1 MTKKGKMFQRTFYL
15 FSVRTVVAFAAAI
28 LVAASSPS
36 GARAAEGEPDVGFMK
51 VTLMPEYDSTAVL
64 VIEEGK
70 FADRSA
76 FPRDVVFYLPPNVTK
91 LTDACSLSPSGHHF
105 CQLFDIKK
113 TPDKSVLNM
122 KLPYSDFFLDF
133 DYSPFKAAAKT
144 GRDFLFPVD
153 PKYNIRNLVVMIQK
167 PYRAERFS
175 VTPASAETVE
185 KEGYQYFK
193 YAFQNV
199 RAGDLKSFHISYFK
213 QDAMP
218 SVNSK
223 YSAMSKTHIFQ
234 DYSAEIILAVGVVGI
249 AAAWVVK
256 RRKAGA

>member
-1 MTKKGKMFQRTFYL
+1 MSRGTSGL
-15 FSVRTVVAFAAAI
+15 FSGRIVA
-28 LVAASSPS
+28 LVAAALLVAAWSPR

-51 VTLMPEYDSTAVL
+51 VTLMPEYDSSSVL

-76 FPRDVVFYLPPNVTK
+76 FPRAVVFYLPPNVTK
-91 LTDACSLSPSGHHF
+91 LTDVCSLSPSGHHF

-113 TPDKSVLNM
+113 MPDKNVLNM
-122 KLPYSDFFLDF
+122 KLPYSDFFIDF

-144 GRDFLFPVD
+144 GRDFTFPLE
-153 PKYNIRNLVVMIQK
+153 PNYNIRNLEVLIQK

-185 KEGYQYFK
+185 KEGYQYLK
-193 YAFQNV
+193 YGFQNV
-199 RAGDLKSFHISYFK
+199 RAGELKNFRISYFK

-223 YSAMSKTHIFQ
+223 YSAMAKTHLFQ

-249 AAAWVVK
+249 AAAWMVK
-256 RRKAGA
+256 RRKAA

>member
-1 MTKKGKMFQRTFYL
+1 MF
-15 FSVRTVVAFAAAI
+15 SGRTVAVVAAAVLI
-28 LVAASSPS
+28 AASSS
-36 GARAAEGEPDVGFMK
+36 RIARAAEAEPDVGFMK
-51 VTLMPEYDSTAVL
+51 VTLMPEYDSTSVL

-76 FPRDVVFYLPPNVTK
+76 FPRAVVFYLPPNVTK
-91 LTDACSLSPSGHHF
+91 LTDVCSLSPSGHHF

-113 TPDKSVLNM
+113 MPDKNVLNM
-122 KLPYSDFFLDF
+122 KLPYSDFFIDF

-144 GRDFLFPVD
+144 GRDFTFPLD
-153 PKYNIRNLVVMIQK
+153 PNYNIRNLVVMIQK
-167 PYRAERFS
+167 PYRAENFS

-193 YAFQNV
+193 YGFQNV
-199 RAGDLKSFHISYFK
+199 KAGELKSFHITYFK
-213 QDAMP
+213 QDASP

-234 DYSAEIILAVGVVGI
+234 DYSAEIILVVGTVGLV
-249 AAAWVVK
+249 AAWMLK
-256 RRKAGA
+256 KRKAGA